1 MAVFIAFCVAVLFED
16 VLSKRMET
24 INGLGTGELKAPF
37 GAGSKGSFKG
47 IFLNRESERIPR
59 CLLRGLAS
67 ESENEKLPY
76 GEDSPWLAAGRLQNS
91 P

>member
-1 MAVFIAFCVAVLFED
+1 MAVFMAFCVAVLFED

-47 IFLNRESERIPR
+47 IFSTAKASAFPVACGGVSERI
-59 CLLRGLAS
+59 
-67 ESENEKLPY
+67 
-76 GEDSPWLAAGRLQNS
+76 
-91 P
+91 